1 MLLKINLGVV
11 KENPATCKG
20 VIEIMKYI
28 NRYTPRDVEG
38 KPLPIICHGDQPS
51 VERMIECRIAMSS
64 SALPMD
70 RLEVLIQRPQ
80 NFHKRVV
87 LLQV

>member
-1 MLLKINLGVV
+1 MFFKVNLGVV
-11 KENPATCKG
+11 KENPATCKR
-20 VIEIMKYI
+20 VIEIMKYL

-38 KPLPIICHGDQPS
+38 TPWPIICHGDQLS

-64 SALPMD
+64 SALPGD
-70 RLEVLIQRPQ
+70 RLEGLIPRPQ
-80 NFHKRVV
+80 NFHKRIV